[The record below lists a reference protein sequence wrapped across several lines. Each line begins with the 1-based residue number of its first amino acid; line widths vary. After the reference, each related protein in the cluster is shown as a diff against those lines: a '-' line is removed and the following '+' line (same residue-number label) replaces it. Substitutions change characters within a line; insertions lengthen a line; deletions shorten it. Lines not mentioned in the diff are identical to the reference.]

1 MYTGF
6 FIRNGS
12 SSPIYYEDILLNAAK
27 RRSFA
32 SSTEHFYCGCNAMKS
47 TQVHISNEAITFG
60 GSPHS
65 SECGRYLKQ
74 LQTALNSKGMNS
86 FISGEPIPL
95 NINWSSGSRRHWY
108 ILTSHSFPESTRGI
122 TRKGQLSFAEFVYI
136 FLASAAWTFWEEG
149 YPAIGSLE
157 KHLQFE
163 LGRFTLRA
171 KNGDLLPI
179 ANHIYRKYAKVNESY
194 FFIGRLVGVNEKYS
208 KYVYLYYQ
216 LDKQYSIRL
225 SKEEYTD
232 ILPHLNPYL
241 PLWICGIVTPREKT
255 VQRKGIYSK
264 YSHSSY
270 GYKETVREEVPTV
283 ICFFHT
289 EDHGLLCM
297 NETEAR
303 LLQSAVE
310 EGRPVSM
317 LGCYPSPER
326 ITIL

>member
-12 SSPIYYEDILLNAAK
+12 SMPIYYEDILLNAAK
-27 RRSFA
+27 RRSYA
-32 SSTEHFYCGCNAMKS
+32 SNTGQFYCGCNVRKS
-47 TQVHISNEAITFG
+47 TQVRLSNEAITFG

-74 LQTALNSKGMNS
+74 LQTALNGKGMNA
-86 FISGEPIPL
+86 FISGNPIPL
-95 NINWSSGSRRHWY
+95 NINWSSGSHRHWY
-108 ILTSHSFPESTRGI
+108 ILNSHSFPTRE
-122 TRKGQLSFAEFVYI
+122 RKGQLSFSEFVYT

-149 YPAIGSLE
+149 YPTIGSLE
-157 KHLQFE
+157 QHLQFE
-163 LGRFTLRA
+163 LGRFTLCA

-179 ANHIYRKYAKVNESY
+179 ANHMYRKYAKINETY
-194 FFIGRLVGVNEKYS
+194 FFMGRLVGVNEKYP
-208 KYVYLYYQ
+208 KYVYLSYQ

-225 SKEEYTD
+225 SKEEYAD

-241 PLWICGIVTPREKT
+241 PVWICGIVTPRERNI
-255 VQRKGIYSK
+255 QRKGIYSK
-264 YSHSSY
+264 HSHTSY
-270 GYKETVREEVPTV
+270 GYKETVREETPTV

-297 NETEAR
+297 NEEEAR
-303 LLQSAVE
+303 QLQSAVE

-317 LGCYPSPER
+317 LGCSPSPER
-326 ITIL
+326 ITII